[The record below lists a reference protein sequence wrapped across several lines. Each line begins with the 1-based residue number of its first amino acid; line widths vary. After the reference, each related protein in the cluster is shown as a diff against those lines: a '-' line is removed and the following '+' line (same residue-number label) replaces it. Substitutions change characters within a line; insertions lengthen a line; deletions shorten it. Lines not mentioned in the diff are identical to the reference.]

1 MSFLVRE
8 RGFYKWFFSLAGA
21 IAAQGLITFTVNFA
35 DNIMIGSYSQS
46 AMSGI
51 ALANQI
57 QFLLQM
63 ISVGI
68 ATGVVVLAAQYWGKG
83 QTEPIK
89 RIIGM
94 GMKFA
99 AVAGLI
105 FAVGTHF
112 FPAQVLSVLTND
124 AEIIA
129 QGVEYLKYISFTYF
143 VFIISNTLILT
154 FRSVETTRIAP
165 ITALSSLLVNVFLNY
180 ALIFGHFGFP
190 EMGARGAGLATLI
203 ARLTELLIVIIY
215 VRFADKKLKIRF
227 SQWLK
232 RDWYYFKDYIR
243 ISLPVVISSSL
254 WGVGQLAQTAILGH
268 VSGAAI
274 AANSIAAAM
283 FQIASILYQASGGAS
298 SVVIGKTIG
307 AGNTDKIRGYSKTL
321 QFIFLVLG
329 ILSCV
334 LILTL
339 RSFMIDVYTLTPE
352 ARELTRTFMLVLAI
366 TAIGTSYEFPVV
378 AGIVQSGGDTRY
390 GMIVD
395 TIFTFGFTIPLAAL
409 SAFVFGWPPAVTFIC
424 LKLDQI
430 IKCLPN
436 GIKVNR
442 YNWIRVLTRK

>member
-1 MSFLVRE
+1 MTFLVRE
-8 RGFYKWFFSLAGA
+8 RGFYKWFLSLSVA
-21 IAAQGLITFTVNFA
+21 IAAQGLITFAVNLA
-35 DNIMIGSYSQS
+35 DNIMIGAYSQS
-46 AMSGI
+46 AMSGV

-63 ISVGI
+63 ISSGI

-83 QTEPIK
+83 ETEPIK

-99 AVAGLI
+99 AIAGLI
-105 FAVGTHF
+105 FAAGTFF

-124 AEIIA
+124 PEIIA
-129 QGVEYLKYISFTYF
+129 QGVEYLKYICFTYF
-143 VFIISNTLILT
+143 VFIISNSLILT
-154 FRSVETTRIAP
+154 FRSVETTKIAP
-165 ITALSSLLVNVFLNY
+165 LTALSSLLVNIVLNY
-180 ALIFGHFGFP
+180 VLIFGHFGFP

-232 RDWYYFKDYIR
+232 NDWYYFKDYFR
-243 ISLPVVISSSL
+243 ISLPVVITSSL

-268 VSGAAI
+268 VSAAAI

-283 FQIASILYQASGGAS
+283 YQIAGILYHASSGAS
-298 SVVIGKTIG
+298 SVIIGKTIG
-307 AGNTDKIRGYSKTL
+307 AGNLDKIRSYAKTL
-321 QFIFLVLG
+321 QVIFFALG
-329 ILSCV
+329 IISCICI
-334 LILTL
+334 LIL
-339 RSFMIDVYTLTPE
+339 RSFIIDLYTLTPE
-352 ARELTRTFMLVLAI
+352 ARELTKTFMLILAFSS
-366 TAIGTSYEFPVV
+366 IGTSYEFPAV
-378 AGIVQSGGDTRY
+378 AGVIQSGGDTRY

-395 TIFTFGFTIPLAAL
+395 TIFTFGFTLPLAAL
-409 SAFVFGWPPAVTFIC
+409 SAFVFGWPAAVTFVC

-436 GIKVNR
+436 GIKLNR
-442 YNWIRVLTRK
+442 YNWIKVLTRN

>member
-1 MSFLVRE
+1 MSLLVRE
-8 RGFYKWFFSLAGA
+8 RGFYKWFFSLGGA

-35 DNIMIGSYSQS
+35 DNIMIGAYSQS
-46 AMSGI
+46 AMSGV

-68 ATGVVVLAAQYWGKG
+68 ATGVVVLAAQYWGRG
-83 QTEPIK
+83 ETEPIK
-89 RIIGM
+89 RIIAM
-94 GMKFA
+94 GIKFA

-105 FAVGTHF
+105 FAAGTYF
-112 FPAQVLSVLTND
+112 FPTEALSVLTNEP
-124 AEIIA
+124 EIIA
-129 QGVEYLKYISFTYF
+129 QGVEYLKYICFTYF

-165 ITALSSLLVNVFLNY
+165 ITALSSLFVNIILNY
-180 ALIFGHFGFP
+180 VLIFGRFGFP

-203 ARLTELLIVIIY
+203 ARLIELLIVIIY

-227 SQWLK
+227 KQWLK
-232 RDWYYFKDYIR
+232 SDWYYFKDYIR
-243 ISLPVVISSSL
+243 ISLPVVISSTL

-283 FQIASILYQASGGAS
+283 FQIASILFHASGGAS
-298 SVVIGKTIG
+298 AVIIGKTIG
-307 AGNTDKIRGYSKTL
+307 SGNTDKIRSYSKTF
-321 QFIFLVLG
+321 QFIFLVVG
-329 ILSCV
+329 ILSCI
-334 LILTL
+334 LILIL

-352 ARELTRTFMLVLAI
+352 AKELTKTFMLVLAI
-366 TAIGTSYEFPVV
+366 TAIGTAYEFPVV
-378 AGIVQSGGDTRY
+378 AGIIQSGGDTRY

-395 TIFTFGFTIPLAAL
+395 ALFTFGFTIPLAAI
-409 SAFVFGWPPAVTFIC
+409 SAFVLGWPPAVTFIC

-430 IKCLPN
+430 IKCVPN

-442 YNWIRVLTRK
+442 YKWIKVLTR